1 MMKKLF
7 LISLIICTNF
17 FSVKNTFAQDSA
29 SVKMNMVDLK
39 LELINSKL
47 ELLDSKMKLWET
59 KPQELD
65 LKLNELNQRVAQLDF
80 QPQELNS
87 RFKEIELLIEEQK
100 KQSEKNKKDE
110 QMEYVAQQDIEMAPP
125 SYFKY
130 AIGLNPVR
138 VFEGSF
144 ELFVEQVINN
154 KNSVELSAMATYATD
169 NGISNI
175 YLSNQ
180 KLDYYNAAIGD
191 YTVYNSE
198 TLSGFG
204 FTLKWKNYLLPE
216 VKSNFAA
223 PSGLYA
229 APMGLYRRVFSL
241 GYDYVFNEEDEV
253 WENVEIKQRL
263 NVFSGGA
270 IIGWQL
276 PISRVV
282 SIDVYVGGA
291 IRLSKYDEEDHFTRY
306 KNWKNIDFSGVLPTA
321 GIKIGV
327 LK

>member
-1 MMKKLF
+1 MEKQVF
-7 LISLIICTNF
+7 INF
-17 FSVKNTFAQDSA
+17 FIINLFFSANVLFAQDSTRA
-29 SVKMNMVDLK
+29 KMNMVDLK

-65 LKLNELNQRVAQLDF
+65 MQLNHLNKKIAQLDF
-80 QPQELNS
+80 EPQDMNN
-87 RFKEIELLIEEQK
+87 RFKEIESMIEEQK
-100 KQSEKNKKDE
+100 KQNDKNRATVQHD
-110 QMEYVAQQDIEMAPP
+110 YVQQPDIDLPP
-125 SYFKY
+125 PTYFKY

-144 ELFVEQVINN
+144 ELFIERTVNN
-154 KNSVELSAMATYATD
+154 KNSIELSAMATYATD
-169 NGISNI
+169 NGISNV
-175 YLSNQ
+175 YLKNQ
-180 KLDYYNAAIGD
+180 EMSYYNSAIRD
-191 YTVYNSE
+191 YDPYNSE

-216 VKSNFAA
+216 IKSDFAA

-241 GYDYVFNEEDEV
+241 GMDNVFNEEEGV
-253 WENVEIKQRL
+253 WEDVEIKQRL
-263 NVFSGGA
+263 NIFSGGA

-291 IRLSKYDEEDHFTRY
+291 MRLSKYDKEDHFTRY

>member
-1 MMKKLF
+1 MKKL
-7 LISLIICTNF
+7 LLTVVYSLCF
-17 FSVKNTFAQDSA
+17 MMLSYSQDSIA
-29 SVKMNMVDLK
+29 IKMSMADLK

-47 ELLDSKMKLWET
+47 ELLDSKIKLWET
-59 KPQELD
+59 KPEELN
-65 LKLNELNQRVAQLDF
+65 LRINELNQKVAQLDF
-80 QPQELNS
+80 RPQELNE
-87 RFKEIELLIEEQK
+87 RFEQIEVMIEEQQKQNEKIK
-100 KQSEKNKKDE
+100 KNEKLNYIQNEE
-110 QMEYVAQQDIEMAPP
+110 QNMSSP

-144 ELFVEQVINN
+144 ELFVERVINN
-154 KNSVELSAMATYATD
+154 KNSIELSAMATYATE
-169 NGISNI
+169 NGISNA
-175 YLSNQ
+175 YLNKQEMS
-180 KLDYYNAAIGD
+180 YYNLATSD
-191 YTVYNSE
+191 YDVYNSE

-216 VKSNFAA
+216 VRSNFAA

-229 APMGLYRRVFSL
+229 APVGLFRRIYSL
-241 GYDYVFNEEDEV
+241 GIDNVYDEEEGV
-253 WENVEIKQRL
+253 WKDVEIKQRF
-263 NVFSGGA
+263 NIFSGGA

-276 PISRVV
+276 PVSRVV

-291 IRLSKYDEEDHFTRY
+291 IRLSKYDEESHFTRY

-321 GIKIGV
+321 GIKIGI